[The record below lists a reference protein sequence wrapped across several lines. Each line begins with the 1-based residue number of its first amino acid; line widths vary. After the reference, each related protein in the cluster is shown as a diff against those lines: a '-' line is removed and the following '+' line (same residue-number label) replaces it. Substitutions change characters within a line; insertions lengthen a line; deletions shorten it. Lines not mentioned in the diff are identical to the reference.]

1 MRDCLRVRWYRLLLS
16 RAFSRLDKIFQLGS
30 RSYRYIL
37 WEKYF
42 GSYVGKQYD
51 GLTQSS
57 PQSCPIFLHSNKTE
71 SKKKLLHTP
80 CDLHKM
86 HVMLT
91 SVCKA
96 IDPANNNIASGHS
109 LMYLCKV
116 INARVSKNI
125 NTYIVSH
132 RGAQHAIINKF
143 AAKCHESGVV

>member
-1 MRDCLRVRWYRLLLS
+1 M
-16 RAFSRLDKIFQLGS
+16 
-30 RSYRYIL
+30 SYFL
-37 WEKYF
+37 TF
-42 GSYVGKQYD
+42 KQN
-51 GLTQSS
+51 GV
-57 PQSCPIFLHSNKTE
+57 E
-71 SKKKLLHTP
+71 KKLLHTP

-96 IDPANNNIASGHS
+96 IEPANNNIASGHS
-109 LMYLCKV
+109 LMDLCKV